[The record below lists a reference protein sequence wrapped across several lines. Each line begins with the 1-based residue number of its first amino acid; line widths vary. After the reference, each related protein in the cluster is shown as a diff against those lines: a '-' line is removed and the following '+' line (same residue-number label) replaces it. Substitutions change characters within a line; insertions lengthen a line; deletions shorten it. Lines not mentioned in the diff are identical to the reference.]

1 MYNEIQ
7 KNIDELFLKINA
19 DVNKIID
26 NSATVDAAT
35 QQIMETVSG
44 EITASV
50 QGYMIDIYSELSKET
65 LAESIF
71 QNAKNAN
78 KFYELNLRQEISQAY
93 RFDIRD
99 LRSYKNGISYEE
111 AGKIYAAAA
120 ASVGSATVGGVLL
133 GILSGVIHM
142 PMVVVIAGAVAC
154 GAIGGITAGK
164 KVDGINMRKYK
175 NATMTF
181 MDKLKKDLI
190 EWVDDIIAFYNKKVN
205 ELKASL

>member
-19 DVNKIID
+19 DVNKIIN
-26 NSATVDAAT
+26 NSVTVDAAT

-78 KFYELNLRQEISQAY
+78 KFYELNLRHEISQAY
-93 RFDIRD
+93 QFDIQD
-99 LRSYKNGISYEE
+99 LRAYTNGIGYEE
-111 AGKIYAAAA
+111 VGKIYAVA
-120 ASVGSATVGGVLL
+120 ASVGSATIGGVLL
-133 GILSGVIHM
+133 GILSGVVHM
-142 PMVVVIAGAVAC
+142 SRGVVIAGAVAC

-175 NATMTF
+175 NAIMTF